1 MGNHSNTPVE
11 IDPQALKDSHTLW
24 ANFTCITKY
33 GVIAVV
39 IVLALMA
46 AFVA

>member
-1 MGNHSNTPVE
+1 MGNHSNTPADV
-11 IDPQALKDSHTLW
+11 DPQALQDSKKLW
-24 ANFTCITKY
+24 ANFTATTKY
-33 GVIAVV
+33 GVIAVI

>member
-11 IDPQALKDSHTLW
+11 VDPQVLKDSRTLW
-24 ANFTCITKY
+24 ENFTCATKY

-46 AFVA
+46 VFLA

>member
-11 IDPQALKDSHTLW
+11 IDPQALRESRTLW
-24 ANFTCITKY
+24 ENFMAITKY

-39 IVLALMA
+39 IILALMA
-46 AFVA
+46 AFLA